1 MRVYITLLVAV
12 AALFATSEAAVDTTT
27 KLTNIATSA
36 SIADLQTQS
45 NGQRYLRKRETDETD
60 ETDNED
66 RAFDVKKFG
75 STVKSF
81 FTSKDQKLLNL
92 LKSGASV
99 DDLIAKNIQP
109 GAIERVARQAQLKLS
124 TKDFEKFKALAIEY
138 DDIWLRAQKNLDPIN
153 WT

>member
-60 ETDNED
+60 NED
-66 RAFDVKKFG
+66 RAFDVKKLG

-81 FTSKDQKLLNL
+81 FTSKDKKLLKL
-92 LKSGASV
+92 LKSGMAKE
-99 DDLIAKNIQP
+99 DLLTKNVNP
-109 GAIERVARQAQLKLS
+109 EALERAVQTFKTKLKPAE
-124 TKDFEKFKALAIEY
+124 FEKFEAMATEY
-138 DDIWLRAQKNLDPIN
+138 SHHWYRVANLDPMR
-153 WT
+153 

>member
-60 ETDNED
+60 NED
-66 RAFDVKKFG
+66 RAFDVKKLG

-81 FTSKDQKLLNL
+81 FTSKDKKLLKL
-92 LKSGASV
+92 LISGANV

-109 GAIERVARQAQLKLS
+109 GAIERVTRQAQLKLS
-124 TKDFEKFKALAIEY
+124 GKDFEKFIALANEY
-138 DDIWLRAQKNLDPIN
+138 DTIWFRVQKNLDPIK

>member
-60 ETDNED
+60 ESDNED
-66 RAFDVKKFG
+66 RAFDVKKLG
-75 STVKSF
+75 STAKSF
-81 FTSKDQKLLNL
+81 FTSKDKKLLIL
-92 LKSGASV
+92 LKSGMAKE
-99 DDLIAKNIQP
+99 DLLTKNVNP
-109 GAIERVARQAQLKLS
+109 EALERAVQTFKTKLKPAE
-124 TKDFEKFKALAIEY
+124 FEKFEAMATEY
-138 DDIWLRAQKNLDPIN
+138 SHYWYRVTNLDPMR
-153 WT
+153 